1 MYGAGLDGDRDYS
14 AVQDDDSDCSN
25 RSFVESGR
33 HLALWERAA
42 AAKCTEALSKIM
54 PVTGKKAPTCI
65 LVAGGTEFYVHQ
77 GVLEVWSTIMWTQLA
92 RWTPRECDEPRINIM
107 YEFGA
112 DITEMFVYFL
122 YHGGLKKFFNS
133 YDSNGVH
140 SFWGV
145 ARMGK
150 YYVVPELVSQC
161 LVSLSYI
168 ACGHECER
176 NLAQRGRH
184 TLIPS
189 FEELE
194 SLGFDVKTLVRDGS
208 SQRLLRMALKK
219 TPSSWILG
227 SLRTLVASGVQVGG
241 LGVVSFTD
249 MKEKGGATP
258 KYMYRAFL
266 NNLRAPR
273 SKELRTEIAVQQMME
288 LRYSVEELLKDG
300 CTSNWFQ
307 RHCERSADSFRSIGY
322 SLSDLIKLGY
332 KDRLLNNVFQGDKGD
347 KVSRGRRRSPCAQG
361 IPTRTRTART
371 RSQRS

>member
-1 MYGAGLDGDRDYS
+1 MDCAGLDGDSDYS

-33 HLALWERAA
+33 HLALWERDA
-42 AAKCTEALSKIM
+42 AAKCAKALSKCM
-54 PVTGKKAPTCI
+54 PVTGKRAPTCI

-77 GVLEVWSTIMWTQLA
+77 GVLEVWSKTMWTQLA

-122 YHGGLKKFFNS
+122 YHGGLEKFFDS

-145 ARMGK
+145 ARMGD
-150 YYVVPELVSQC
+150 YYGVPELVSQC

-168 ACGHECER
+168 ACEHECER

-194 SLGFDVKTLVRDGS
+194 SLGFDVKTLVRLGS

-219 TPSSWILG
+219 TPRSWILG
-227 SLRTLVASGVQVGG
+227 SLRPLVASGLQIGG
-241 LGVVSFTD
+241 LRVASFKD

-258 KYMYRAFL
+258 KYMYRAFR

-273 SKELRTEIAVQQMME
+273 SKKLKTEIAVQQMME
-288 LRYSVEELLKDG
+288 LKYSVQELLEDG
-300 CTSNWFQ
+300 CNSNWFQ
-307 RHCERSADSFRSIGY
+307 RLCEGSAVSFRSIGY
-322 SLSDLIKLGY
+322 TFSDLIKLGY
-332 KDRLLNNVFQGDKGD
+332 KDRLLNKVFPGG
-347 KVSRGRRRSPCAQG
+347 GRRRSPCAQR
-361 IPTRTRTART
+361 ISTRTRTART